1 MATGR
6 VSADLRLTET
16 DIRGIVEKGIPG
28 RLVDGKRILVL
39 TPDATRTCP
48 LPLMARVVADIVGT
62 RAARL
67 DFMVAL
73 GSHRVMSEQGID
85 SLFGIGPGERETV
98 FRGMRFL
105 NHRWDI
111 PGSFKRIGT
120 ISEREIESFTQGL
133 FRESVDVVINRA
145 VYDYDLVLILGPVFP
160 HEVVGFSGGNKYLFP
175 GISGGDFLHFFHW
188 LGAVITCPATIG
200 YKHTPPRALVDRAAE
215 MLAVPRWCLA
225 MVAAQD
231 GALAGLYA
239 GTPEEAWS
247 DAADLSARLH
257 IVYKD
262 RPYGTVLGRAPA
274 MYDEL
279 WTAGK
284 VMYKLE
290 PIVQDGGTLIIYAPH
305 VKEISHTWGS
315 ALMETGYHV
324 RDWFLPRMEQF
335 RHIPRGVLAHS
346 THVRGIGT
354 VENGVEM
361 PRVEVVLATGIPED
375 TCRRV
380 NLAYRDPRSI
390 DTQEFRDREPEGV
403 LFVDHAGEILHRL
416 SANGGAA

>member
-1 MATGR
+1 
-6 VSADLRLTET
+6 
-16 DIRGIVEKGIPG
+16 
-28 RLVDGKRILVL
+28 
-39 TPDATRTCP
+39 
-48 LPLMARVVADIVGT
+48 MARVGART
-62 RAARL
+62 ARL

-73 GSHRVMSEQGID
+73 ESHRVMSEQGID

-98 FRGMRFL
+98 FRGMRIL

-111 PGSFKRIGT
+111 PGSFMRMGT
-120 ISEREIESFTQGL
+120 ISEREIESFTHGL

-160 HEVVGFSGGNKYLFP
+160 HEVVEF
-175 GISGGDFLHFFHW
+175 SGGDFLHFFHL
-188 LGAVITCPATIG
+188 LGAA
-200 YKHTPPRALVDRAAE
+200 

-247 DAADLSARLH
+247 GAADLSARLH

-262 RPYGTVLGRAPA
+262 RPYATVLGRAPT

-279 WTAGK
+279 WNAGK

-290 PIVQDGGTLIIYAPH
+290 PIVQDGGTLIIDAPH

-315 ALMETGYHV
+315 ALLETGYHV
-324 RDWFLPRMEQF
+324 RDWFLSRMEQF

-354 VENGVEM
+354 VDNGVEM
-361 PRVEVVLATGIPED
+361 PRIEE

-380 NLAYRDPRSI
+380 TLVYRDPRSI
-390 DTQEFRDREPEGV
+390 DIQEFRNREAEGV

-416 SANGGAA
+416 AADGGAT